1 MGKLPKLS
9 RASSFHVALTL
20 AMAMLW
26 VTVGLPVFILL
37 EVHLHWSK
45 TRGAGK
51 RESSGRNL
59 DPSSYWGKVFASLD
73 DGGVGLAKKV
83 TKRWWRKRSE
93 KRA

>member
-9 RASSFHVALTL
+9 QAGTLHVALTM

-73 DGGVGLAKKV
+73 AGAVGLAKKV
-83 TKRWWRKRSE
+83 ARRWWRQRGE
-93 KRA
+93 KKA